1 MLVVLTKL
9 GNGIAQ
15 AQELPSDY
23 EKMDASLIKWQRG
36 MSALLKDIVDTT
48 PAGEIADSSLE
59 FKFDGN
65 DRRYMRS
72 MRLSDQFYD
81 THARSLSKQAS

>member
-1 MLVVLTKL
+1 MCGKP
-9 GNGIAQ
+9 AQ
-15 AQELPSDY
+15 ARELPSDY
-23 EKMDASLIKWQRG
+23 EKMDASLIKWQNG

-72 MRLSDQFYD
+72 TSSPGQSAD
-81 THARSLSKQAS
+81 THMNDLSL

>member
-1 MLVVLTKL
+1 
-9 GNGIAQ
+9 
-15 AQELPSDY
+15 
-23 EKMDASLIKWQRG
+23 

-72 MRLSDQFYD
+72 MSSSDQSAGIRI
-81 THARSLSKQAS
+81 HNLSL

>member
-1 MLVVLTKL
+1 
-9 GNGIAQ
+9 
-15 AQELPSDY
+15 
-23 EKMDASLIKWQRG
+23 MDASLIRWQRG

-72 MRLSDQFYD
+72 MSSSDQSAGIRI
-81 THARSLSKQAS
+81 HNLSL

>member
-1 MLVVLTKL
+1 MFTSCVRT
-9 GNGIAQ
+9 AQ

-72 MRLSDQFYD
+72 MSLSEQSDD
-81 THARSLSKQAS
+81 IHARNLSKQAS

>member
-1 MLVVLTKL
+1 
-9 GNGIAQ
+9 
-15 AQELPSDY
+15 
-23 EKMDASLIKWQRG
+23 MDASLIKWQRG

-72 MRLSDQFYD
+72 TSSPDQSHDIHMCNLSSQIP
-81 THARSLSKQAS
+81 